1 MLTRVQ
7 SPDLGV
13 TKGKERLL
21 PLPSNP
27 RTGGSHILSDYS
39 FNNYDVFS
47 LASILNFSDSWF
59 EVWSGEDLGVWGQ
72 SHIPLILYPEYTEY
86 EYHAFLGLGEIRF

>member
-1 MLTRVQ
+1 M
-7 SPDLGV
+7 GV
-13 TKGKERLL
+13 RKGKEHLL

-39 FNNYDVFS
+39 FMNYDVFS

-72 SHIPLILYPEYTEY
+72 SDIPLIL
-86 EYHAFLGLGEIRF
+86 